1 MLLRAPDRLRRPAG
15 APLLGRSAKLAGA
28 IDSQRAR
35 AELVAHAER
44 PVEILE
50 LVPAER
56 LAYSWRWEEQ
66 ETVVRWELEGS
77 GGRTRLTLV
86 HSGFG
91 EDRDAEGYRL
101 GWQAFLVS
109 LRRLVELGD
118 AWRKPEDVDLA
129 TR

>member
-1 MLLRAPDRLRRPAG
+1 VALRGAGDGGPLGARRLRW
-15 APLLGRSAKLAGA
+15 
-28 IDSQRAR
+28 
-35 AELVAHAER
+35 AHA
-44 PVEILE
+44 
-50 LVPAER
+50 AE
-56 LAYSWRWEEQ
+56 
-66 ETVVRWELEGS
+66 
-77 GGRTRLTLV
+77 LV